1 MGMRNRYGTG
11 GAPWGRLGPFRSV
24 LVLPGLWAV
33 PSPSCLCCLPP
44 ADVLSLQ
51 SQDKVHK
58 KIQHPEVP
66 QDPGA
71 SYPLGRGMGT
81 GAVVGGRDGL
91 LQAPLCVFGSL
102 T

>member
-1 MGMRNRYGTG
+1 MGMRNRYGAG
-11 GAPWGRLGPFRSV
+11 GLPWQAGPLPLCACVARTVGSALTLL
-24 LVLPGLWAV
+24 LVLF
-33 PSPSCLCCLPP
+33 SPT
-44 ADVLSLQ
+44 DVLSLQ

-71 SYPLGRGMGT
+71 SYPSGRGMGT
-81 GAVVGGRDGL
+81 GAVVGGRGGL
-91 LQAPLCVFGSL
+91 LQAPLCPFGSL